1 MDHSAPF
8 AFPVFRQHAKILTA
22 TVTTCGECGSSKTVA
37 WYNSPDVPGV
47 KVCMKCYND
56 NLRQDNHT
64 SKKKKK

>member
-1 MDHSAPF
+1 
-8 AFPVFRQHAKILTA
+8 LTA
-22 TVTTCGECGSSKTVA
+22 TGTTCGECGSSKTVA